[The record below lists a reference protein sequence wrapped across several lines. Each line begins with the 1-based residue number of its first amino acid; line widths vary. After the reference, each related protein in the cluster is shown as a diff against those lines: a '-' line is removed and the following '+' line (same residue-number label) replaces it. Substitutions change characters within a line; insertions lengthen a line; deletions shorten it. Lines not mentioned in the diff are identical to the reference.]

1 MDLNAT
7 EVRMPN
13 TQPLPP
19 VALIVNHTVADF
31 DIWKTAFDAEEDNR
45 RSATVVGHH
54 INRDEDDPNAL
65 GVYLAATDID
75 RLRAFASSEELKAAM
90 AGAGVTSAPEMAWV
104 TPVREAVVWDR
115 ELPAFIITHT
125 VADFDS
131 WLRGYDDADELRTS
145 KGIIGH
151 AANRS
156 MDNPSLVVVYHQAE
170 SFDTLRAFLADPD
183 LKTAME
189 AAGVTSEPAVSWYV
203 GGWGKQY

>member
-1 MDLNAT
+1 
-7 EVRMPN
+7 MPN

-19 VALIVNHTVADF
+19 VAVIVSHTVADF
-31 DIWKTAFDAEEDNR
+31 DIWKAAFDAEEGNR
-45 RSATVVGHH
+45 RSATIVGHH
-54 INRDEDDPNAL
+54 INRSEDDPNAL
-65 GVYLAATDID
+65 DVYLAATDVD
-75 RLRAFASSEELKAAM
+75 SVKAFASSEELKAAM

-104 TPVREAVVWDR
+104 IPVREAVVWDR

-131 WLRGYDDADELRTS
+131 WLRGYDNADELRTE

-156 MDNPSLVVVYHQAE
+156 MDDPSLVVVYHQAE
-170 SFDTLRAFLADPD
+170 SFDTLRAFLADEG

-189 AAGVTSEPAVSWYV
+189 EAGVTSEPAVSWYV

>member
-1 MDLNAT
+1 
-7 EVRMPN
+7 MPN

-19 VALIVNHTVADF
+19 VAVIVSHTVADF
-31 DIWKTAFDAEEDNR
+31 DIWKAAFDAEEGNR
-45 RSATVVGHH
+45 RSATIVGHH
-54 INRDEDDPNAL
+54 INRSEDDPNAL
-65 GVYLAATDID
+65 GVYLAATDVD
-75 RLRAFASSEELKAAM
+75 SVKAFASSEELKASM

-131 WLRGYDDADELRTS
+131 WLRGYDNSDELRTE

-170 SFDTLRAFLADPD
+170 SFDTLRAFLADED

-189 AAGVTSEPAVSWYV
+189 EAGVTSEPEVSWYV
-203 GGWGKQY
+203 SGWGKQY

>member
-1 MDLNAT
+1 M
-7 EVRMPN
+7 
-13 TQPLPP
+13 
-19 VALIVNHTVADF
+19 
-31 DIWKTAFDAEEDNR
+31 AE
-45 RSATVVGHH
+45 
-54 INRDEDDPNAL
+54 
-65 GVYLAATDID
+65 
-75 RLRAFASSEELKAAM
+75 
-90 AGAGVTSAPEMAWV
+90 AGVTSAPEMAWV
-104 TPVREAVVWDR
+104 TPVREAIVWDR

-156 MDNPSLVVVYHQAE
+156 MDDPSLVIVYHQAE

-189 AAGVTSEPAVSWYV
+189 AAGVTSEPAVTWYV